1 MWTNKHSRL
10 LTASITLVA
19 ALATSAVSFT
29 AGAQDEDRLQKIREK
44 GEISVAVYRDFP
56 PYSYAG
62 EGGRYTGV
70 DVDIANALAQ
80 QLGVR
85 LILNPVTAGEDS
97 NDDLRTNIWRGP
109 LINGSASD
117 LMLHLGM
124 DPEYVKRNDKAD
136 LFNAYQ
142 RETVAVIYHSD
153 VIEKLD
159 SPLSLSG
166 HKVAVENDSISDYYL
181 SGGFNGRL
189 ASAAVRKTTVEEA
202 VDAYFSNE
210 VDAVM
215 APRGQLE
222 GALFKRKQSAAELDI
237 SEFVGLFRS
246 SWDVGMAIKAGNP
259 QLRAA
264 LEKAMATLQ
273 QSGELDTIY
282 ARYGVKRAEP
292 KVAATA
298 STG

>member
-1 MWTNKHSRL
+1 MWMNKTGRL

-19 ALATSAVSFT
+19 ALATSAVSFS
-29 AGAQDEDRLQKIREK
+29 ASAQDEDRLQKIREK
-44 GEISVAVYRDFP
+44 GEMSIAVYRDFP
-56 PYSYAG
+56 PYSFAG

-70 DVDIANALAQ
+70 DVDLANAIAQ
-80 QLGVR
+80 QLGVK

-109 LINGSASD
+109 LINGSVSD
-117 LMLHLGM
+117 VMLHLGM
-124 DPEYVKRNDKAD
+124 DPEYVKRNDKVD

-159 SPLSLSG
+159 SPLNLSG

-189 ASAAVRKTTVEEA
+189 ASAAVRKPTVEDA
-202 VDAYFSNE
+202 VDAYFKNE

-259 QLRAA
+259 KLRAE
-264 LEKAMATLQ
+264 LEKVLATLQ
-273 QSGELDTIY
+273 QNGQLDAIY
-282 ARYGVKRAEP
+282 QRYGVKRAEP
-292 KVAATA
+292 KAAA
-298 STG
+298 K